1 MKKIKIRRCKKSRLP
16 GTFAGARFIFYRN
29 EFFFPVEHSETGT
42 FYVFCQFHQFV
53 VTFFLSIFL
62 MYPVY
67 RHYPQQIDN
76 IAAKI
81 AVEPFAERI
90 FPFQKQRIGKT
101 VFKLTVYIE
110 QNGMTVGKE
119 SRIIPRDVRES
130 GKVGDELVAVEVENI
145 LFYPHCQLCPAEALQ
160 DID

>member
-1 MKKIKIRRCKKSRLP
+1 MKKIKIRRCKKAVYLVHLP
-16 GTFAGARFIFYRN
+16 APVSFFTETNFSSPSNTRKPELFMFFASFTVRRYL
-29 EFFFPVEHSETGT
+29 FPQHISE
-42 FYVFCQFHQFV
+42 
-53 VTFFLSIFL
+53 
-62 MYPVY
+62 YPVY
-67 RHYPQQIDN
+67 RHYPQQIDS

-81 AVEPFAERI
+81 AVEPFPKRI

-130 GKVGDELVAVEVENI
+130 GKVGVNWSRWRSKISFFTPIANSARRSPSG
-145 LFYPHCQLCPAEALQ
+145 Y
-160 DID
+160 